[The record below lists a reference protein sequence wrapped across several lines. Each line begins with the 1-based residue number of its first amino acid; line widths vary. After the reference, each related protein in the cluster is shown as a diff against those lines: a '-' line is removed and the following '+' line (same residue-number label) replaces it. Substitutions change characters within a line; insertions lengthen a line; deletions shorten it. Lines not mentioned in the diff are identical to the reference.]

1 MRLSDKTLH
10 DRTVISA
17 DGKAIGAITEVFIS
31 TSDWRVESIRIELQ
45 KDIADRIGANRTLF
59 HRGTLELPVTFIQ
72 SVSDAIVLSVGV
84 DELREAHRPPAS
96 DAAPPQHST

>member
-31 TSDWRVESIRIELQ
+31 TSDWRVESIRIELR
-45 KDIADRIGANRTLF
+45 KDIADRIGANRTIF

-84 DELREAHRPPAS
+84 DQLREGQRPPAS